1 MRPLALLAGAS
12 LPLLV
17 VAVACDDATKPPFQ
31 PTAAPSATS
40 RATATVA
47 TTPTA
52 TSTPPPAEAPGL
64 AGFRQFAASIDA
76 ALAGGDSSFFSDRG
90 VEEELTCAGDE
101 QLGPCVEQPAGT
113 ELEGVWRGLWR
124 SDAVD
129 LAPPAE
135 IAASFESF
143 VADALGGESDTFGA
157 GDALLYALA
166 SSQQGAFGGAE
177 AFYAVVTAIAPSDAG
192 PERRIQVYQFT
203 FDGEL
208 WRLLG
213 VIEAGVLFEEWLS
226 GDCADCYEQ
235 WERWEGTA

>member
-1 MRPLALLAGAS
+1 VRPLALLAGAS

-64 AGFRQFAASIDA
+64 EGFRQFAAGIEQAVA
-76 ALAGGDSSFFSDRG
+76 AADGRLFAERARTSSETCSG
-90 VEEELTCAGDE
+90 TEE
-101 QLGPCVEQPAGT
+101 LGPCAGKPAGT
-113 ELEGVWRGLWR
+113 GLEGVWRGLWR